1 MHLPKL
7 LLLTLLGLASLA
19 AEAAGVRFSLVK
31 TAETKTLDAFTVE
44 GGKWTETA
52 IANHMAVLI
61 EHHAATLLFDT
72 SLGRQVDSQFASEM
86 PWHDKPLLQYGPV
99 QPVRDQLDR
108 DGIRVDR
115 ILLSHAHW
123 DHASGL
129 ADFPEVPVWA
139 PYEEIEFSQIATP
152 PAVLPSQFKHPIKW
166 IPYEF
171 ASEAF
176 MGFSESHD
184 LFGDGSLVLVP
195 LRGHTPG
202 SVGLFITLDDGRR
215 FFFTGDASWRLEG
228 FTGPKEKF
236 WFSRN
241 MVDNDHAATRQ
252 VLQQVHT
259 LIQRE
264 PELMVI
270 PAHDAEVH
278 RQLGYYPTW
287 VESSSGNPTA
297 PRLDIVGHAK

>member
-1 MHLPKL
+1 MPIPRLFL
-7 LLLTLLGLASLA
+7 LALLSLASLG

-31 TAETKTLDAFTVE
+31 TAETKTLDAFTVS
-44 GGKWTETA
+44 GGDWTESA
-52 IANHMAVLI
+52 VANHMAVLI

-86 PWHDKPLLQYGPV
+86 PWYDKPLLQYGEV

-139 PYEEIEFSQIATP
+139 PYEEIEFSKIATP
-152 PAVLPSQFKHPIKW
+152 PAILPSQFKHAIKW
-166 IPYEF
+166 MPYEF
-171 ASEAF
+171 APREF
-176 MGFSESHD
+176 MGFSESLD
-184 LFGDGSLVLVP
+184 LFGDGSLILVP

-202 SVGLFITLDDGRR
+202 SVGLFITLEGGRR

-228 FTGPKEKF
+228 FTGPREKF
-236 WFSRN
+236 WVSRN
-241 MVDNDHAATRQ
+241 MVDNDADATLQ
-252 VLQQVHT
+252 VLQQVHQ
-259 LIQRE
+259 LIERE
-264 PELMVI
+264 PALTII
-270 PAHDAEVH
+270 PAHDAKVQQ
-278 RQLGYYPTW
+278 QLGYYPTW
-287 VESSSGNPTA
+287 VE
-297 PRLDIVGHAK
+297 